1 MSQSTH
7 AHRLA
12 LKARKVGGQKLQ
24 TPLITAIFKAT
35 MQDGRDISD
44 INVLAELAEEGNVM
58 KKADVS
64 TTTIARNIGADCCNS
79 LPFNRL

>member
-35 MQDGRDISD
+35 MQEGRDISD
-44 INVLAELAEEGNVM
+44 IDVLADLAAEGGIMN
-58 KKADVS
+58 KADVS
-64 TTTIARNIGADCCNS
+64 TLAIAS
-79 LPFNRL
+79 LPTLLLMAQ